1 MGGKSSKIHLIV
13 DAHGHPIDSMIT
25 DGTTHDV
32 KIAPE
37 LISKLELTETDMVC
51 ADKGYDSEP
60 LRELIKQTGTKEKI
74 ANKKSRIVSQITIIW
89 TGIYIR
95 SGI

>member
-1 MGGKSSKIHLIV
+1 MYDI
-13 DAHGHPIDSMIT
+13 
-25 DGTTHDV
+25 

-37 LISKLELTETDMVC
+37 LILGLDLKETQVVC
-51 ADKGYDSEP
+51 VDKGYDSES

-89 TGIYIR
+89 TGIYIKV
-95 SGI
+95 SI

>member
-1 MGGKSSKIHLIV
+1 MYDI
-13 DAHGHPIDSMIT
+13 
-25 DGTTHDV
+25 

-37 LISKLELTETDMVC
+37 LILGLDLKETQVVC

-89 TGIYIR
+89 TGIYIKV
-95 SGI
+95 SI

>member
-1 MGGKSSKIHLIV
+1 MYDI
-13 DAHGHPIDSMIT
+13 
-25 DGTTHDV
+25 

-37 LISKLELTETDMVC
+37 LILGLDLKETQVVC

-89 TGIYIR
+89 TGIYIKVLCTR
-95 SGI
+95 QK